1 MGLAG
6 IAVLDLSAL
15 SSGDRVNHALYA
27 TNPDVVRLIGDRL
40 SEGHVITDVDVALPT
55 TAVDAL
61 GSAATLVVTA
71 PILRYRRKSLNVNS
85 PADLEGASR

>member
-15 SSGDRVNHALYA
+15 SSGDRVNRALYV
-27 TNPDVVRLIGDRL
+27 TSPDVVRLIGDRL
-40 SEGHVITDVDVALPT
+40 SEGQVITDVDVALPT

-61 GSAATLVVTA
+61 GSAATFVVTA
-71 PILRYRRKSLNVNS
+71 PILTIDI
-85 PADLEGASR
+85 AASR